1 METVRGLVGLLA
13 FMLLAFALSA
23 SRRDVRWKVAA
34 AGVALQLILGALL
47 LLMPGTQSLF
57 SAIGRGVDA
66 IYLATLEGT
75 RFVFGY
81 LGGGDMPFETMPAAT
96 TFILAFQSLPVLLFM
111 SVLTAILT
119 YWRILP
125 WVVRWLGRGLQRSLG
140 IGGALGLGAAG
151 NVFLGMVEAPL
162 LIRPY
167 LDRMTRSELLAL
179 MTTGMATVAGTVLV
193 LYAQTLSAV
202 LPNAAGHMLVAS
214 LISLP
219 AAVSIS
225 LIMLPETAPVT
236 LGDTLPQREA
246 SGLMDAIA
254 QGTQSGVR
262 LLVQVTAMLLVFVAL
277 IALVN
282 SLLAA
287 LPDIGGESLT
297 LQRLFGFLMAPL
309 CWLMGIP
316 WHEAPAAGQLFGTKT
331 VLNEFLA
338 YLDLAR
344 IGPDQL
350 SPRTTVILSYAM
362 CGFANFGSLGI
373 MVGGLTAIAPNR
385 RADILTLAPRSIV
398 SGTLATCC
406 TGCIAGIFVTG

>member
-1 METVRGLVGLLA
+1 MTRCPIWRPLCKVDRAAEGRHLPDGGEALETVRGLVGLLA

-34 AGVALQLILGALL
+34 AGVALQLVLGALL

-75 RFVFGY
+75 QFVFGY

-167 LDRMTRSELLAL
+167 LDRMTRSELFAL

-219 AAVSIS
+219 AAVSIDVYEEFS
-225 LIMLPETAPVT
+225 FLTQDRL
-236 LGDTLPQREA
+236 
-246 SGLMDAIA
+246 SDADH
-254 QGTQSGVR
+254 
-262 LLVQVTAMLLVFVAL
+262 LVSDKL
-277 IALVN
+277 
-282 SLLAA
+282 
-287 LPDIGGESLT
+287 EK
-297 LQRLFGFLMAPL
+297 GFLIRLTTESHYRA
-309 CWLMGIP
+309 
-316 WHEAPAAGQLFGTKT
+316 
-331 VLNEFLA
+331 
-338 YLDLAR
+338 
-344 IGPDQL
+344 L
-350 SPRTTVILSYAM
+350 S
-362 CGFANFGSLGI
+362 FA
-373 MVGGLTAIAPNR
+373 
-385 RADILTLAPRSIV
+385 
-398 SGTLATCC
+398 
-406 TGCIAGIFVTG
+406 